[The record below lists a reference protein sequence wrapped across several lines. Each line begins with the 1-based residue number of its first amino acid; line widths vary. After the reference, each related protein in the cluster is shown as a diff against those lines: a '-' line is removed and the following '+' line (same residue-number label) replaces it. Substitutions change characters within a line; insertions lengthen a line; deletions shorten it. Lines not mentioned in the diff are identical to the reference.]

1 MELSN
6 YKIGELIEQTNV
18 INSNSEFGLKDVK
31 GMTITKEIIPTR
43 AKINKDEIKK
53 FLIVYPNE
61 FIYNPRT
68 HGKRIGLGYNDS
80 DKPFIISWNNISF
93 KIKDDMKNIVDSQYL
108 FMFFNRLE
116 WDRKAC
122 FNSWG
127 SSTEVFSWDE
137 LCDMDISLPTIKV
150 QKDFAN
156 IYKYMLKNKE
166 NLASGLEDLKL
177 VCDSFIE
184 NLRKDVK
191 PTVIG
196 KYLKEIQSK
205 NKDLSVTLTRG
216 IDVNL
221 EFIPA
226 KREAADKENTK
237 IVRNGQFAFNKV
249 VKCNGTK
256 LPIALR
262 KGRDCIISGSYQVF
276 EIIDEESLLPEY
288 LMMWMSRDETQR
300 LCGFNA
306 WGSTRDVFSFE
317 ELCKLEFP
325 IPSIDIQQ
333 SIVNIYNV
341 YIKRKKLVDRLNEQI
356 NNICSIL
363 IKGSISN

>member
-6 YKIGELIEQTNV
+6 YKIGDFIEQTNI

-68 HGKRIGLGYNDS
+68 HGKRIGLGYNSS

-93 KIKDDMKNIVDSQYL
+93 KIKKEMENVINSQYL

-137 LCDMDISLPTIKV
+137 LCDMDIVLPDIKIQEKFV
-150 QKDFAN
+150 N
-156 IYKYMLKNKE
+156 IYKYMLKNK
-166 NLASGLEDLKL
+166 NDLMCGLEDLRL
-177 VCDSFIE
+177 ICDLYIE
-184 NLRKDVK
+184 NLRKEIM
-191 PTVIG
+191 PTPIG
-196 KYLKEIQSK
+196 KYKKEVQSK
-205 NKDLSVTLTRG
+205 NKDLSVSLTRG

-237 IVRNGQFAFNKV
+237 VVKDGQFAFNKV

-262 KGRDCIISGSYQVF
+262 KGKDCIVSGSYQVF
-276 EIIDEESLLPEY
+276 EVINKEKLLPEY
-288 LMMWMSRDETQR
+288 LMMWMSRKETQR

-306 WGSTRDVFSFE
+306 WGSTRDVFPFE

-325 IPSIDIQQ
+325 IPSIEVQK

-341 YIKRKKLVDRLNEQI
+341 YIKRKKIIDKLNEQI